1 MKKVFSLILT
11 LAMLLS
17 VMMLASCGEM
27 TDDVTTDAPAT
38 EAETAANTET
48 AADETTEAPETDA
61 PEAAEKPD
69 QIRIFTLMGP
79 TGMGMAKLI
88 SDDKNGTSEQDYTFT
103 VASAP
108 DQITAEVIKG
118 DFEIAAVPV
127 NLASV
132 LYNKTEG
139 KIKIAGIN
147 TLGVLYVLENGDTI
161 NSVSD
166 LNGKK
171 IYATGQGSN
180 PEYTLR
186 YILKQN
192 GIDPDKDVTIEYM
205 AEHAELAAQMT
216 AGTVTL
222 GMLPE
227 PNVTSVM
234 LNNGDVRVALDLTKE
249 WKTVSGTDLVQ
260 GCIIVNAEFAAKYP
274 NAVKTFLEEYKNS
287 VDFVNNNVDDAAAL
301 IEEAGIVPKAAIA
314 KKAIPNCNIVL
325 ISGEEMKAP
334 VSSMLN
340 VLFEAEAKSV
350 GGKLP
355 DDGFYLVLE

>member
-1 MKKVFSLILT
+1 MKKTLSLILS
-11 LAMLLS
+11 LIMLLT
-17 VMMLASCGEM
+17 VLTLASCQ
-27 TDDVTTDAPAT
+27 TVSDDTTTAAQTSPETTAADATEADTTDAVT
-38 EAETAANTET
+38 EE
-48 AADETTEAPETDA
+48 
-61 PEAAEKPD
+61 PEATPD
-69 QIRIFTLMGP
+69 RIRVFTLMGP

-88 SDDKNGTSEQDYTFT
+88 SDDKNGTSQQDYTFT

-108 DQITAEVIKG
+108 DQISAEVIKG
-118 DFEIAAVPV
+118 SFEIAAVPV

-139 KIKIAGIN
+139 KIKLAGVN

-161 NSVSD
+161 NSAAD
-166 LNGKK
+166 LKGKT

-186 YILKQN
+186 YILTKN
-192 GIDPDKDVTIEYM
+192 NIDPDKDVTIEYL
-205 AEHAELAAQMT
+205 AEHAELATQMVS
-216 AGTVTL
+216 GSVTL

-234 LNNGDVRVALDLTKE
+234 VQNGDVRIALDLSKE
-249 WKTVSGTDLVQ
+249 WKEVSGTELVQ
-260 GCIIVNAEFAAKYP
+260 GCIIVNAEFAEKYP
-274 NAVKTFLEEYKNS
+274 AALQKFLDEYKAS
-287 VDFVNNNVDDAAAL
+287 VDFVNSNVDEASAL

-325 ISGEEMKAP
+325 ITGEEMKAP
-334 VSSMLN
+334 VAAMLD
-340 VLFEAEAKSV
+340 VLYTAEAKSV

-355 DDGFYLVLE
+355 DDGFYYTGK

>member
-1 MKKVFSLILT
+1 MKKTLSLFLSLIMLLTVLT
-11 LAMLLS
+11 LA
-17 VMMLASCGEM
+17 SCQ
-27 TDDVTTDAPAT
+27 TVSDDTTTAAQTSPETTAADATEADTTDAVT
-38 EAETAANTET
+38 EE
-48 AADETTEAPETDA
+48 
-61 PEAAEKPD
+61 PEATPE
-69 QIRIFTLMGP
+69 QIRVFTLMGP

-88 SDDKNGTSEQDYTFT
+88 SDDKNGTSQQDYTFT

-108 DQITAEVIKG
+108 DQISAEVIKG
-118 DFEIAAVPV
+118 SFEIAAVPV

-139 KIKIAGIN
+139 KIKLAGVN

-161 NSVSD
+161 NSAAD
-166 LNGKK
+166 LKGKT

-186 YILKQN
+186 YILTKN
-192 GIDPDKDVTIEYM
+192 NIDPDKDVTIEYL
-205 AEHAELAAQMT
+205 AEHAELAAQMVS
-216 AGTVTL
+216 GSVTL

-234 LNNGDVRVALDLTKE
+234 VQNGDVRIALDLSKE
-249 WKTVSGTDLVQ
+249 WKEVSGTELVQ
-260 GCIIVNAEFAAKYP
+260 GCIIVNAEFAEKYP
-274 NAVKTFLEEYKNS
+274 SALQKFLDEYKAS
-287 VDFVNNNVDDAAAL
+287 VDFVNSNVDEASAL

-325 ISGEEMKAP
+325 ITGEEMKAP
-334 VSSMLN
+334 VAAMLD
-340 VLFEAEAKSV
+340 VLYTAEAKSV

-355 DDGFYLVLE
+355 DDGFYYTGK

>member
-1 MKKVFSLILT
+1 MKKVLSVILS
-11 LAMLLS
+11 LAMLIS
-17 VMMLASCGEM
+17 VMMLASCTETGEE
-27 TDDVTTDAPAT
+27 TTAEANST
-38 EAETAANTET
+38 AAETAAETE
-48 AADETTEAPETDA
+48 
-61 PEAAEKPD
+61 PEAAPE
-69 QIRIFTLMGP
+69 QIRVFTLMGP

-88 SDDKNGTSEQDYTFT
+88 SDDKNGVSKQDYTFT

-118 DFEIAAVPV
+118 SFEIAAVPV

-139 KIKIAGIN
+139 KIKLAGVN
-147 TLGVLYVLENGDTI
+147 TLGVLYVLENGNTI
-161 NSVSD
+161 NSAAD
-166 LNGKK
+166 LKGKT

-186 YILKQN
+186 YILSKN
-192 GIDPDKDVTIEYM
+192 NIDPDKDVTIEYL
-205 AEHAELAAQMT
+205 AEHAELATQMV
-216 AGTVTL
+216 AGSVTL

-234 LNNGDVRVALDLTKE
+234 VQNGDVRIALDLSKE
-249 WKTVSGTDLVQ
+249 WKEVSGTELVQ
-260 GCIIVNAEFAAKYP
+260 GCIIVSAEFAEKYP
-274 NAVKTFLEEYKNS
+274 AALQTFLEEYKAS
-287 VDFVNNNVDDAAAL
+287 VDFVNSSIDEASAL

-325 ISGEEMKAP
+325 MTGEAMKEP
-334 VSSMLN
+334 VSAMLN
-340 VLFEAEAKSV
+340 VLYEAEAKSV

-355 DDGFYLVLE
+355 DEGFYYTGK